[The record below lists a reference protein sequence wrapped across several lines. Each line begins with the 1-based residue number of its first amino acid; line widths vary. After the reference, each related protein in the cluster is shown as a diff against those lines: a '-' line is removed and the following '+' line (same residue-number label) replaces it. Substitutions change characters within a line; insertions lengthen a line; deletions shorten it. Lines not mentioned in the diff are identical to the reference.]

1 MQKSETPGH
10 LFRVSLLMEVPAV
23 TGQSIGFVPD
33 ARFDPKRETA
43 GGLLF
48 GPLTWQSGLFS
59 RMLGA
64 ASSYIEAKQ
73 WEDVS

>member
-1 MQKSETPGH
+1 M
-10 LFRVSLLMEVPAV
+10 